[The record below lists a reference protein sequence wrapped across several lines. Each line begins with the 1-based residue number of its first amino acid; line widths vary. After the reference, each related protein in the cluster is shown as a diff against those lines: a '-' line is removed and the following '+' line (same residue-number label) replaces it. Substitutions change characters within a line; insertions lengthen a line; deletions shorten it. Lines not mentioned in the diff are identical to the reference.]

1 MFTVYVLFSKKFKRI
16 YIGFTSYLQKRFLSH
31 NELATKGHTV
41 KFRPWIIAYT
51 EVFNT
56 KSEAMARE
64 KQLKAD
70 KGREWIWNEVIPGLL
85 SASG

>member
-1 MFTVYVLFSKKFKRI
+1 MFTVYVLFFKKFKRI
-16 YIGFTSYLQKRFLSH
+16 YIGFTSDLQKRFLSH

-70 KGREWIWNEVIPGLL
+70 KGRE
-85 SASG
+85 